1 MQTATPAE
9 LQPGRIV
16 GGYVIE
22 AVIASGGMGT
32 VYRARAAALDKVV
45 ALKVL
50 HPSFVPEEDHLRRF
64 LREARVA
71 VNLDHPA
78 VVKVLDAGN
87 DGDLYFMAMEFVDG
101 KDLKSLV
108 GANGPFSPR
117 KALRIARGIAE
128 VLAYAHDKGLI
139 HRDVKPANILITS
152 KNEIKLADFGLARL
166 CRDDHQVTMTGAILG
181 TPAFMPPE
189 QCRGD
194 ALDGRADLYS
204 LGATLYFLLSGKLPF
219 TGDNPS
225 VLIHRVVNEPPPP
238 LRAAVTD
245 IPDDVAWLVQR
256 LMAKLPSARFADGY
270 EVIAAIDDILSG
282 RSARSASPP
291 GEAAS
296 AGRPRVPWVVIGL
309 LAATAAVLALSLFV
323 TLEANGEAAAAAVHF
338 HPVLP
343 PSGVAQK
350 APVAKT
356 KAALPAHSDESPS
369 FDAKF
374 EALQKDA
381 AEFIRLLGTGAW
393 NQIDGYLD
401 TDFDVAVDCR
411 REAKEV
417 ARAIVAQGLT
427 AVKWHTQPATG
438 AKAWTVVVFSRP
450 GAAESLTYTLNWT
463 RARGAWYVDR
473 IDKGGPR

>member
-1 MQTATPAE
+1 M
-9 LQPGRIV
+9 LQPAVRTSDSREPAREVSAGKEPRKHPPPV
-16 GGYVIE
+16 RPPRPVLPLE
-22 AVIASGGMGT
+22 ALLPH
-32 VYRARAAALDKVV
+32 ALDGFPPV
-45 ALKVL
+45 
-50 HPSFVPEEDHLRRF
+50 
-64 LREARVA
+64 
-71 VNLDHPA
+71 
-78 VVKVLDAGN
+78 
-87 DGDLYFMAMEFVDG
+87 
-101 KDLKSLV
+101 KSLV

-219 TGDNPS
+219 AGDNPS

-238 LRAAVTD
+238 LRAAVKD
-245 IPDDVAWLVQR
+245 IPDDVVWLVQR
-256 LMAKLPSARFADGY
+256 LMAKHPCARFADGY
-270 EVIAAIDDILSG
+270 EVMAAIDDILSG
-282 RSARSASPP
+282 RSASPP
-291 GEAAS
+291 GATAG

-323 TLEANGEAAAAAVHF
+323 TLEADGEAAAAAAHF

-350 APVAKT
+350 PPAAKT
-356 KAALPAHSDESPS
+356 KAALPAHSDEPPS
-369 FDAKF
+369 FDAEFK
-374 EALQKDA
+374 ELHKDA
-381 AEFIRLLGTGAW
+381 AEFIKLLGTGAW

-417 ARAIVAQGLT
+417 VRAIAAQGLT
-427 AVKWHTQPATG
+427 AVKWHTQPTTDAR
-438 AKAWTVVVFSRP
+438 AWTVVVFSRP

-463 RARGAWYVDR
+463 RARGVWYVAR